1 MPPTHDMRM
10 IRAEESGT
18 EEWAC
23 PTCGRRMLLRWPPH
37 YSKQIIDPGDERAC
51 HVASCDDLPAD
62 DPAPGLTTG
71 TLTGQDTAPRTPPRR
86 RLRETGIDPATT
98 APSP

>member
-1 MPPTHDMRM
+1 MPTTHHMRM
-10 IRAEESGT
+10 VRAEESGT

-51 HVASCDDLPAD
+51 HIGSSADLP
-62 DPAPGLTTG
+62 DPGTEPALLTT
-71 TLTGQDTAPRTPPRR
+71 TGAPDRTAPRRW
-86 RLRETGIDPATT
+86 LRETGVDPAAT
-98 APSP
+98 PSGP

>member
-1 MPPTHDMRM
+1 MPPTHQMRM
-10 IRAEESGT
+10 IRAERSGT

-51 HVASCDDLPAD
+51 HVASCDDLPANAPTPE
-62 DPAPGLTTG
+62 PA
-71 TLTGQDTAPRTPPRR
+71 TLTGQRAAPRTPPRR
-86 RLRETGIDPATT
+86 RLRETGIDPAAT
-98 APSP
+98 APST